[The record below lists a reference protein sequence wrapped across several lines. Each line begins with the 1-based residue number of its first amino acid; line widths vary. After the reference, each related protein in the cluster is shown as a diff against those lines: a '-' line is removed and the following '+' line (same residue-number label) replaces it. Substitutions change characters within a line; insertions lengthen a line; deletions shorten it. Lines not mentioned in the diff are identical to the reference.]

1 MTAQL
6 PQETESAEVPQ
17 DAGAIGTSAH
27 GHVVRVGGAQARDR
41 LCVAE
46 ERHFEVKR
54 PFRSTLAVLPH
65 INHLQQTLAVI
76 LQESRID

>member
-27 GHVVRVGGAQARDR
+27 GDVVRVGGAQARDG

-54 PFRSTLAVLPH
+54 PFRSTLAILLH
-65 INHLQQTLAVI
+65 IDHL
-76 LQESRID
+76 